1 MVLQIDK
8 CLFYDQVSAV
18 CPVCFVSGGVRAACK
33 TKSRFTGRG
42 SPRYENYRTKVGK
55 KALAATFLRFW
66 GINNLVSALSAG
78 AAGPIRCRAGFS
90 RRRPEFGIVCYPCP
104 RTFRPGKVPGFHK
117 CKTIHQARVTH
128 QFQAQFRWINHGFL
142 FVKQLID
149 RLSQSIYGGVRNRLL
164 PALWPGYE
172 EEQDVPGEGSQRQA
186 EPAGQKPGRHHTLR
200 RHAGGNDGPHVQRF

>member
-1 MVLQIDK
+1 MRQTG
-8 CLFYDQVSAV
+8 VSAV
-18 CPVCFVSGGVRAACK
+18 CPVCFVPGGVRAACK

-104 RTFRPGKVPGFHK
+104 RTFRPGKVRMNSSLLFYSRLILNFCPYSLGQKADKFAFVPGLFVALHKIGCDSAIFACNPARLLSPFPVFDIALDGMRREKTANKFPFSPGFHYL
-117 CKTIHQARVTH
+117 CT
-128 QFQAQFRWINHGFL
+128 
-142 FVKQLID
+142 
-149 RLSQSIYGGVRNRLL
+149 
-164 PALWPGYE
+164 LWK
-172 EEQDVPGEGSQRQA
+172 R
-186 EPAGQKPGRHHTLR
+186 
-200 RHAGGNDGPHVQRF
+200 

>member
-1 MVLQIDK
+1 MRQTG
-8 CLFYDQVSAV
+8 VSAV
-18 CPVCFVSGGVRAACK
+18 CPVCFVPGGVRAACK

-104 RTFRPGKVPGFHK
+104 RTFRPGKVRMNLSLLFYSRLILNFCPYSLGQKADKFAFVPGLFVALHKIGCDSAIFACNPARLLSPFPVFDIALDGMRREKTANKFPFSPGFHYL
-117 CKTIHQARVTH
+117 CT
-128 QFQAQFRWINHGFL
+128 
-142 FVKQLID
+142 
-149 RLSQSIYGGVRNRLL
+149 
-164 PALWPGYE
+164 LWK
-172 EEQDVPGEGSQRQA
+172 R
-186 EPAGQKPGRHHTLR
+186 
-200 RHAGGNDGPHVQRF
+200 